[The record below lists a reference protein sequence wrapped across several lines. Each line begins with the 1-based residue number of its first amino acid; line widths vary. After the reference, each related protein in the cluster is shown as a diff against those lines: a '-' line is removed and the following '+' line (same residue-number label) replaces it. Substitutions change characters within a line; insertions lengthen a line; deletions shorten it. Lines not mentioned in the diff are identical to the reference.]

1 MHRKSIKTDAASDAA
16 SVLGSYGRALRG
28 GGLLFIF
35 PFFEEKQE
43 EKQEC
48 GSRNHCNGNHMG
60 CRGINTRLRPINQGD
75 ILIVDVLPELGGGV
89 KGVDSSGISSGGVA
103 SQMRTH
109 LTTDIVSW
117 YSLPRDSGTPTS
129 KVRLATALSERRPIT
144 MPCSVLGYRAV
155 KPAESEVGCWCCGSP
170 EAGPW

>member
-1 MHRKSIKTDAASDAA
+1 MRRLFWDHTEGLCVAEAFFLSSRFLRRSRRKSRSAAPATTAMATIWDAEESTPVFGP
-16 SVLGSYGRALRG
+16 SIRG
-28 GGLLFIF
+28 TSSSSMF
-35 PFFEEKQE
+35 
-43 EKQEC
+43 
-48 GSRNHCNGNHMG
+48 S
-60 CRGINTRLRPINQGD
+60 
-75 ILIVDVLPELGGGV
+75 PELGGGV